1 MKRWLEKSITGF
13 FSDERQ
19 DRLLRILDGLN
30 KVTAA
35 YNEGKGSAPDEHF
48 YNEMFTEIFPKKP
61 EVAVRMWNEMNVEQR
76 FGFLKASVAVAMLYK
91 QAWNKY
97 PSFVPEK
104 ISRIIHS
111 ILRTH

>member
-13 FSDERQ
+13 FSDEKQ

-30 KVTAA
+30 KVTTA
-35 YNEGKGSAPDEHF
+35 YNEGKSPAPDEHF

-61 EVAVRMWNEMNVEQR
+61 EIAMRLWHKMSVEQR
-76 FGFLKASVAVAMLYK
+76 FGFLKASSAVAMLYK

-97 PSFVPEK
+97 PDFVPEK
-104 ISRIIHS
+104 IARLIHA
-111 ILRTH
+111 IVRF